1 MDTLFD
7 TTELEKAFLGDILVF
22 KELLPEAIEKVKPE
36 EFCNEKLKRVYEF
49 MIETFK
55 QHNAFDI
62 TLFVQ
67 WLKNHGKMCE
77 IGHEGY
83 LSDLA
88 QKGLLTLFTAYI
100 KGIKINALKR
110 KQLQLVKL
118 FEKDKDSQKLIDETS
133 RLQTDIDIL
142 EKETGADL
150 QKVSLDLIEEQER
163 MPDIISTGFNGIDT
177 NSAPARGDIMV
188 IGAREQ
194 VGKSLLCINLI
205 KHFLEQGQKVLIYTT
220 EMKPEQYLK
229 RQVSLYVQ
237 IPYKDLKY
245 HTLSRENFSKVYKFL
260 QDFSQKYKEQL
271 IFSTV
276 SHPNIDVI
284 RQEMEAQRPDILII
298 DNLSG
303 INFPY
308 GNENKTDKIGRFA
321 NDLKDLILKHNCLGI
336 LVAHLNRESQATN
349 SEPETRHIKD
359 CSHLEEIAS
368 QVLLLWTEQKE
379 DLSSSKKEIKWKLAK
394 DRDGM
399 GGRGSLFLNRF
410 NLRITEDYV

>member
-22 KELLPEAIEKVKPE
+22 KELLPEAIAKVKPE

-55 QHNAFDI
+55 QYNAFDI

-67 WLKNHGKMCE
+67 WLKNHGKMRE

-133 RLQTDIDIL
+133 SLQTDIDIL
-142 EKETGADL
+142 EKENGADL

-336 LVAHLNRESQATN
+336 LVAHLNRESQATK

-379 DLSSSKKEIKWKLAK
+379 DLSSAKKEIKWKLAK